1 MLMYRLLNVSV
12 YICIN
17 MDLLIRRFNVKGVNF
32 WNRIE
37 LLGLLFLKI
46 WIKNMKIFIILL

>member
-46 WIKNMKIFIILL
+46 